1 MIKKIKF
8 GINDL
13 TSVIAFAVL
22 LFSLLFPFDTL
33 FLISVAGVFLGLG
46 ISSAVHSAE
55 VIAQR
60 LGPSLGTLIL
70 ALAVTII
77 EVALIVSLMG
87 NQSEGYDKI
96 ARDTVFAAIMI
107 VTNGIIG
114 VCILIGGIKHKE
126 LTFQTMGTSA
136 LLAVLAVLS
145 VLTLVLPNFTT
156 SAIGPTY
163 SVGQLIFVSVTSIA
177 LYGALVF
184 AQTKTHKNF
193 FEAIPENQIESLE
206 ESSEMPTRTRA
217 WFSFF
222 MLLLSLVAVV
232 GLAKILSPSI
242 ESAIAYIGAPKSVV
256 GIVIAL
262 LVLAPETV
270 AAVKAARINQ
280 LQTSLN
286 LALGSGAASI
296 ALTIPV
302 VSVYSIFTD
311 SKLTLGLDGKSLI
324 LLLTTFL
331 AGCLTVGVGRSTA
344 LHGIVHL
351 VILAGYIALS
361 FMP

>member
-1 MIKKIKF
+1 MIKKIDF
-8 GINDL
+8 GINDFTAL
-13 TSVIAFAVL
+13 IAFAVL
-22 LFSLLFPFDTL
+22 LLSLVIPFDNIL
-33 FLISVAGVFLGLG
+33 LISVAGLFLGLG

-60 LGPSLGTLIL
+60 LGPSLGTLVL

-87 NQSEGYDKI
+87 NQSEGADKI

-156 SAIGPTY
+156 SATGPTY
-163 SVGQLIFVSVTSIA
+163 TVGQLIFVSITSLV

-184 AQTKTHKNF
+184 AQTKTHKSF
-193 FEAIPENQIESLE
+193 FEALPEAELETLELKAEIPK
-206 ESSEMPTRTRA
+206 RTRA

-222 MLLLSLVAVV
+222 TLLLSLIAVV

-242 ESAIAYIGAPKSVV
+242 ESAIAYIGAPKAVV
-256 GIVIAL
+256 GIVDR
-262 LVLAPETV
+262 
-270 AAVKAARINQ
+270 K
-280 LQTSLN
+280 S
-286 LALGSGAASI
+286 
-296 ALTIPV
+296 V
-302 VSVYSIFTD
+302 V
-311 SKLTLGLDGKSLI
+311 
-324 LLLTTFL
+324 
-331 AGCLTVGVGRSTA
+331 
-344 LHGIVHL
+344 
-351 VILAGYIALS
+351 
-361 FMP
+361 

>member
-1 MIKKIKF
+1 MTKKIKF
-8 GINDL
+8 GINDF
-13 TSVIAFAVL
+13 TSAIAFAVL
-22 LFSLLFPFDTL
+22 LLSLLIPFDTI
-33 FLISVAGVFLGLG
+33 FLISVAGIFLGLG

-156 SAIGPTY
+156 SASGPTY
-163 SVGQLIFVSVTSIA
+163 TVGQLIFVSVTSIA

-184 AQTKTHKNF
+184 AQTKTHKSY
-193 FEAIPENQIESLE
+193 FEAIPESQIESLE
-206 ESSEMPTRTRA
+206 EASEMPTRMRA

-222 MLLLSLVAVV
+222 TLLLSLVAVV

-242 ESAIAYIGAPKSVV
+242 ESAIAYIGAPKAVV

-270 AAVKAARINQ
+270 AAVNAARINQ

-302 VSVYSIFTD
+302 VSLYSIYTD
-311 SKLTLGLDGKSLI
+311 SKLTLGLDSKSLI
-324 LLLTTFL
+324 LMLTTFL
-331 AGCLTVGVGRSTA
+331 SGGLTVGVGRSTA

-351 VILAGYIALS
+351 VILAAYIALS